1 MLCLR
6 FLSSKMGVT
15 SVIYFTG
22 LWRLSGADTVRSLRK
37 CLAHF
42 Q

>member
-15 SVIYFTG
+15 SVSTSQDCG
-22 LWRLSGADTVRSLRK
+22 DLVELT
-37 CLAHF
+37 